1 MQLLHLVLGVVLA
14 GAVLAEPLA
23 APPPVLSSAPTAT
36 KQPEIRIPAE
46 PLRLLPSASVYRKV
60 GDLAVTDDYR
70 ADTSAASALYAFY
83 WDVGK
88 IAGVRGVRW
97 QIATQPFP
105 AFGGGTA
112 TDLEPPGLLA
122 QGDGSGTAGMFTGN
136 LKSLLAGRNPD
147 SVYVRVLPLAGNGST
162 VLAGRPSNVI
172 RVYVAGTPP
181 TQDLHLPSTAAK
193 PKPNLY
199 TIKLVEFTP
208 PDFADPNRWGC
219 VVVTGYKAGSPRRI
233 GLIPIETAFPIDT
246 EMCPKAYRGAGN
258 QIDSFGDFLTWA
270 ADGITSAFDWV
281 AGAYNGLKAAV
292 VNTILDVTHACD
304 VIGVAGAGAASTCR
318 TIANA
323 AADAGMLAL
332 GVPPS
337 LPNFNQLVDQG
348 IDGAVAF
355 AADAVTAQTGIPC
368 TASCQ
373 DLLRKGLVT
382 AGDTLKSTAF
392 SPGCVGD
399 AEAHA
404 HGRERLCLPDGV
416 ITKPAPHSID
426 IPPMARVE
434 VVRLRHLAG
443 AGQGDCHVSGKI
455 EFINQF
461 PGGTVSGPTPAITE
475 DVPTQQVRGELYAQ
489 PRATLPT
496 MGFGQ
501 KLVLPLMFGQEIK
514 HEFPWTH
521 ELWRTSQIPSG
532 DAQHPRGHDWFQ
544 LYSNAL
550 ARISV
555 SSDCSAEKESVLF
568 QRMPSLR
575 ED

>member
-1 MQLLHLVLGVVLA
+1 MQLLRLVLGVVLVG
-14 GAVLAEPLA
+14 GALAESLA
-23 APPPVLSSAPTAT
+23 APPPVLSSVPTGA
-36 KQPEIRIPAE
+36 KQTEIRAPAT

-70 ADTSAASALYAFY
+70 ADTSAATAAYAFY

-88 IAGVRGVRW
+88 IAGAHGARW
-97 QIATQPFP
+97 QIAAQPFP
-105 AFGGGTA
+105 AFVGGA
-112 TDLEPPGLLA
+112 AADLEPSGLLA

-147 SVYVRVLPLAGNGST
+147 SVYVRVLPLVGNGAN

-219 VVVTGYKAGSPRRI
+219 VVVTGHKPGPPAGSFGSLQTR
-233 GLIPIETAFPIDT
+233 FPVGAQI
-246 EMCPKAYRGAGN
+246 CPKAYRGEGRH
-258 QIDSFGDFLTWA
+258 IDSVGDFITWA

-304 VIGVAGAGAASTCR
+304 LIGVAGAGAGSACR

-348 IDGAVAF
+348 IDGAVQF
-355 AADAVTAQTGIPC
+355 AADAVASQTGIPC
-368 TASCQ
+368 TAGCQ
-373 DLLRKGLVT
+373 DLLRKGLVA

-404 HGRERLCLPDGV
+404 HGSEKLCLPDGV

-434 VVRLRHLAG
+434 IVRLRHLADAGTG
-443 AGQGDCHVSGKI
+443 ACHVSGKI
-455 EFINQF
+455 EFTNQF
-461 PGGTVSGPTPAITE
+461 PGGTVYGPTPAITK

-489 PRATLPT
+489 PRAKLPT

-521 ELWRTSQIPSG
+521 QLWSRSQIPSE
-532 DAQHPRGHDWFQ
+532 DAQHPRGPDWFQ
-544 LYSNAL
+544 LYSNAM

-555 SSDCSAEKESVLF
+555 SSDCSDAKESVLF
-568 QRMPSLR
+568 QRMPSLL
-575 ED
+575 DD